1 MTLATRIGVMNQGNI
16 VQVGEPHNIYEY
28 PNSRF
33 VAHFIGSV
41 NMLKGYVTEDEPD
54 RVRIQCEDFDARVYL
69 NHGISC
75 APNQD
80 VCVAIRPE
88 KILISREPPEQQDNT
103 CSGVIEDI
111 AYMGSLSV
119 FRIRLDSGKELRI
132 TQPNISRDSGGRF
145 TWNERVFLYWDVD
158 SAVVLTS

>member
-1 MTLATRIGVMNQGNI
+1 
-16 VQVGEPHNIYEY
+16 
-28 PNSRF
+28 
-33 VAHFIGSV
+33 
-41 NMLKGYVTEDEPD
+41 
-54 RVRIQCEDFDARVYL
+54 VRIQCEDFDARVYL

-75 APNQD
+75 APSQD